1 MKTSL
6 CVMLLTLAA
15 GCTWGP
21 RVANLAPAMGPRGDS
36 VRVVLTGHRAPL
48 SGELYAVDSISL
60 LVATPELRRVPWAS
74 VTSLRASGFKRSYA
88 TYRQDPTPRTV
99 AELATLSR
107 FPQGLDP
114 TQLAAVLA
122 ARHQAEV
129 TQVE

>member
-1 MKTSL
+1 MKISL
-6 CVMLLTLAA
+6 GVILLVFAA

-21 RVANLAPAMGPRGDS
+21 RIAKLAPANGPRGDS
-36 VRVVLTGHRAPL
+36 VTVVLTGRRAPL
-48 SGELYAVDSISL
+48 RGELYAVDSIFL
-60 LVATPELRRVPWAS
+60 LVATPELRRVPWSS
-74 VTSLRASGFKRSYA
+74 VTSLRAIGLKRSYN
-88 TYRQDPTPRTV
+88 TYRMDPTPGTV

-129 TQVE
+129 TPVE